1 MIKFFVPMGV
11 TEMIIEVSLR
21 KWESVSYFLY
31 DPLKR
36 LRMGGYSYSKDLKIF
51 VRETDLRK
59 VNFGTWRLEV
69 VSRETGE
76 TPLFDLKVEFSRS
89 KVRPQ
94 WYRGELHTHT
104 KASDGKWSIEELT
117 LVLKERGVD
126 FFFVTD
132 HNVLGTSKPIEVKGL
147 QVYPGIEITVAKGHT
162 VVLDPDEKLRPFKF
176 DGYICGIAHPFF
188 PRNESCPDCSFESSW
203 KCDFVEVWNS
213 DIENERW
220 FIYNVEALKKYKR
233 VVKRRYLTAVAT
245 GDVHN
250 EASLVHWIPS
260 HFLLPDLSLESV
272 LNSLVEGLVVCG
284 EVKIDEDRLVLPEA
298 ARAFLEGTELSTNT
312 LENFHETRELE
323 VKRPDGKLLVYYN
336 FKAPLNQYL

>member
-1 MIKFFVPMGV
+1 MGV

-21 KWESVSYFLY
+21 KRESVSYFLY

-36 LRMGGYSYSKDLKIF
+36 FRMGGYSYSKDLKIF

-162 VVLDPDEKLRPFKF
+162 LVLDPDEKLRPFKF

-188 PRNESCPDCSFESSW
+188 SQ
-203 KCDFVEVWNS
+203 
-213 DIENERW
+213 ER
-220 FIYNVEALKKYKR
+220 IV
-233 VVKRRYLTAVAT
+233 
-245 GDVHN
+245 
-250 EASLVHWIPS
+250 P
-260 HFLLPDLSLESV
+260 
-272 LNSLVEGLVVCG
+272 
-284 EVKIDEDRLVLPEA
+284 
-298 ARAFLEGTELSTNT
+298 
-312 LENFHETRELE
+312 
-323 VKRPDGKLLVYYN
+323 
-336 FKAPLNQYL
+336 